1 MVQNF
6 LKIIIWSNEAIKK
19 KKLQIVFKLNLNKIS
34 RGRYKS
40 EEQKCT
46 LENINLLYESR
57 EVILILFNDYFS
69 IAS

>member
-1 MVQNF
+1 MF
-6 LKIIIWSNEAIKK
+6 R
-19 KKLQIVFKLNLNKIS
+19 LNLNKIS

-57 EVILILFNDYFS
+57 EVILILFNYYFS